1 MRIIAFASG
10 KGGVGKTTIVANL
23 GLALARQGK
32 KVLMVD
38 TDLAM
43 ANLSLVLGMET
54 SPITLNDVLKGD
66 AGVWDI
72 IYDGPEKINIMPASL
87 GLQDTQRLDLGKLPN
102 IIKQVAPKYD
112 FVLLDCPAGIGEDT
126 LASMASSTEVFLVV
140 NPHSLSIADALKTK
154 MAALR
159 INAKPVGLIINMY
172 AGLKGEIPEKDIISM
187 LEIPLYGV
195 VPYDEEVRKTFYY
208 KKIQP
213 VIMRNPNAEA
223 SKAIVGVAGKIL
235 GIEISMKRES
245 KGFFAWIKSLFS
257 KKSEE

>member
-23 GLALARQGK
+23 GIALARQGK

-43 ANLSLVLGMET
+43 ANLSLILGMET

-66 AGVWDI
+66 AGVWDVV
-72 IYDGPEKINIMPASL
+72 YDGPEKVSIMPASL
-87 GLQDTQRLDLGKLPN
+87 GLQDTQRLDLTKLPG
-102 IIKQVAPKYD
+102 IIKQVGPKYD

-126 LASMASSTEVFLVV
+126 LAAMASSTEVFLVV

-154 MAALR
+154 IAAQR

-172 AGLKGEIPEKDIISM
+172 AGLRGEIPEKDIISM
-187 LEIPLYGV
+187 LELPLYGV
-195 VPYDEEVRKTFYY
+195 IPYDEEVRKTFYY

-213 VIMRNPNAEA
+213 VILRNPDAEA
-223 SKAIVGVAGKIL
+223 SKAIYGTAGKIL
-235 GIEISMKRES
+235 GIEIDIK
-245 KGFFAWIKSLFS
+245 KQGGGFFNWLKRIFS
-257 KKSEE
+257 R